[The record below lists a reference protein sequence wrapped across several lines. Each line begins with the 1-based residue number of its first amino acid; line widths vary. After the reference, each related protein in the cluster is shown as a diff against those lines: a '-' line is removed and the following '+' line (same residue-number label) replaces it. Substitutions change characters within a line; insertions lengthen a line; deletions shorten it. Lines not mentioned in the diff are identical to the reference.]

1 MRRLVLL
8 RTAFCLLFATVF
20 VPMDVA
26 AQEVTQSLYY
36 TRIYDFIDELATD
49 RIISVKSVVK
59 PYSRAFIAGCLAEA
73 ASKDS
78 LLDRR
83 QKADLEFFMND
94 YAAELDTLPKAY
106 VHWSNKKSFD
116 LSLVQPQFMYQ
127 SKNFKMYV
135 RPILGMDISYNRKGL
150 LMTRRWGAEIQM
162 DIVDHVSVWGS
173 LRDNSY
179 TGSYLSDEYFPS
191 DYDKMLGARV
201 QAPSYL
207 NNLPGAAYKEATYGA
222 DFSDFRG
229 GIKAYAW
236 WGSIG
241 LVKDNLRWG
250 DTYNSSNIFS
260 DKAPSF
266 PMITLNLKPCKWFEF
281 NYIHGWMVSNV
292 VDSSYWY
299 VEETHDVDESKRH
312 YRPMNKF
319 IAANMFTFTP
329 IRGLDLSFGN
339 SIIYAERNVQA
350 LYFIPFAFF
359 KSLDHLATKG
369 LGTENQNSQVFIN
382 LSSRNIKHLHL
393 YASFMIDEFSF
404 SRLKSDN
411 PEHNIISYKAGFN
424 VSNWPLKNLSTGFEY
439 TRNGIL
445 TQKHSIQ
452 AITFSSSSY
461 WLGHYLGDNSQE
473 FYAYLQYK
481 PVRGLDIKLSYTKAQ
496 KGKDY
501 DYVRENVREIISQTA
516 LDALTF
522 ENDIV
527 SLKAVYEI
535 WNNCYAMLNLEYNNA
550 RGYDLQS
557 EVIVGENRLDS
568 QGYLDKFAPKYY
580 QGENWTVSVG
590 LSIGF

>member
-1 MRRLVLL
+1 MLRSGSYKFAIIFFILFMAEFHPLL
-8 RTAFCLLFATVF
+8 
-20 VPMDVA
+20 
-26 AQEVTQSLYY
+26 AQEVTQSLSY

-59 PYSRAFIAGCLAEA
+59 PYSRGFIADCLAEA
-73 ASKDS
+73 AAKDS
-78 LLDRR
+78 LLSKR
-83 QKADLEFFMND
+83 QKADLAFFMND

-106 VHWSNKKSFD
+106 VHWSNKKNFD
-116 LSLVQPQFMYQ
+116 LSLVQPQFMFQ
-127 SKNFKMYV
+127 SKNYKMYV
-135 RPILGMDISYNRKGL
+135 RPILGMDITYNRKGL

-162 DIVDHVSVWGS
+162 DIVGHVSVWGS

-179 TGSYLSDEYFPS
+179 TGTYLSDDYFPT
-191 DYDKMLGARV
+191 DYDKMLGARI
-201 QAPSYL
+201 QASKYL
-207 NNLPGAAYKEATYGA
+207 NNLPGAAYKEASYGA
-222 DFSDFRG
+222 DYSDFRG

-250 DTYNSSNIFS
+250 DTYNSSNILS
-260 DKAPSF
+260 DRAPSF

-281 NYIHGWMVSNV
+281 NYIHGWLISNV
-292 VDSSYWY
+292 IDSSYWY
-299 VEETHDVDESKRH
+299 VEETYDDGVSRKH
-312 YRPMNKF
+312 YRPMNKY

-329 IRGLDLSFGN
+329 IKGLDLSFGN
-339 SIIYAERNVQA
+339 SIIYAERNVQP

-404 SRLKSDN
+404 SRLSSDN

-424 VSNWPLKNLSTGFEY
+424 VSNWPLKNLSAGFEY

-452 AITFSSSSY
+452 AITYTSNSY
-461 WLGHYLGDNSQE
+461 YLGHYLGDNSQE
-473 FYAYLQYK
+473 FFAYLQYK
-481 PVRGLDIKLSYTKAQ
+481 PIRSLDIKLSYTKAQ

-501 DYVRENVREIISQTA
+501 DYVRENVREIISQNA
-516 LDALTF
+516 LDELTF

-550 RGYDLQS
+550 RGYDLS
-557 EVIVGENRLDS
+557 SDVIVGENRLDS

-580 QGENWTVSVG
+580 QGENWTITVG